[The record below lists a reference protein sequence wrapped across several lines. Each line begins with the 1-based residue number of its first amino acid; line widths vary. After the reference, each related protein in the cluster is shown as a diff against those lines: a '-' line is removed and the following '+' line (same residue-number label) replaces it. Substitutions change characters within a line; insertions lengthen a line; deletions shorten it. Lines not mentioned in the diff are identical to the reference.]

1 MPYRYIE
8 RTYGTTFKPGDRV
21 KHTVTQGVGEV
32 RPVRD
37 DPQYYS
43 VRFDGIKHSLPCH
56 PGELVAETPE

>member
-1 MPYRYIE
+1 MAYRYIH

-21 KHTVTQGVGEV
+21 KHTVTGKAGEV

-43 VRFDGIKHSLPCH
+43 VRFDGLNHNRPCH
-56 PGELVAETPE
+56 PDELVSETA